1 MYQILQK
8 CDIHWHGGGPSIAM
22 IYHPRTSLRSALW
35 LKKMFTVLYERY
47 CITLFHILYV
57 KWNSLNSSSS
67 SSSSSIYFSC
77 WCRSGLLSTWHN
89 ANSDLSDMAELPP
102 FSPPASKSTLEYRT
116 SPLWQASM
124 RPKLKAAPV
133 YILLIAI
140 IRLGGYQFYV
150 FSVLSLNS

>member
-8 CDIHWHGGGPSIAM
+8 CDIHWHVGGPSIAM
-22 IYHPRTSLRSALW
+22 IYHPRTGLRSALW
-35 LKKMFTVLYERY
+35 LKKMFSVLYERC

-57 KWNSLNSSSS
+57 KWNSLSSS
-67 SSSSSIYFSC
+67 SSSSSIYFA
-77 WCRSGLLSTWHN
+77 CRCQSGLPSTWHN

-116 SPLWQASM
+116 SPLWQAGM

-133 YILLIAI
+133 YILSIAI
-140 IRLGGYQFYV
+140 ISLWWYQFYV